1 MAKISIGGTGTVD
14 DKNKQTTT
22 TTTTT
27 TTGNGIKPNLPTLP
41 AGNKDSVMTNTDGGG
56 AAVPK
61 TETPV
66 TPATGGGTGT
76 KAETPTTTVTV
87 GSGSYTPLAST
98 KTEETVTETGPAAS
112 EKAETA
118 LADLRNQYSERLRG
132 QYDYAADKM
141 KAERDEALRE
151 NWILQQQAEA
161 ALPEQ
166 MAARG
171 ITGGATE
178 TSLANLIA
186 KYQGNR
192 NDIRGNYMTEMGD
205 LAQSHNEK
213 QAEAERSYNEQW
225 LDYLMYLAKLE
236 EEHKKNLELA
246 KIK

>member
-1 MAKISIGGTGTVD
+1 MAKITIGGTGTVD
-14 DKNKQTTT
+14 DKNKQP

-61 TETPV
+61 TETPAA
-66 TPATGGGTGT
+66 PATGGGTGT
-76 KAETPTTTVTV
+76 KTETPTTTVTF
-87 GSGSYTPLAST
+87 GTGSYRPATTTTTTQQAQQN
-98 KTEETVTETGPAAS
+98 TVNQA
-112 EKAETA
+112 EKNAETA
-118 LADLRNQYSERLRG
+118 LADLKNQYSERLRS

-151 NWILQQQAEA
+151 NWVLQQQAEA

-171 ITGGATE
+171 VTGGATE

-192 NDIRGNYMTEMGD
+192 NDIRGNYMNEMGD

-213 QAEAERSYNEQW
+213 QAEVDRSYNEQW
-225 LDYLMYLAKLE
+225 IDYLMYLAKLE
-236 EEHKKNLELA
+236 EEHKKNMELA
-246 KIK
+246 AAK